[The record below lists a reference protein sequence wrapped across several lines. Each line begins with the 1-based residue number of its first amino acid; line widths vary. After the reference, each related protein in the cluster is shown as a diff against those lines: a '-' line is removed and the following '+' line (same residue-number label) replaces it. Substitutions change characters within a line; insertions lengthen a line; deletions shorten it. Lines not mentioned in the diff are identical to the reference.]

1 MIAAAMGCGRGGG
14 PPGADSGARP
24 HPRSGSYGSEPAAAA
39 ASAVNKPQARHFRDR
54 PLATANGFPGPVPT
68 ANAGGGCRRFRG
80 PASPALPTP
89 AGYVSSR
96 GGERWLVPA
105 PVRPPGAPHG
115 RSRGWGADGGGWGG
129 CRDRLGDTG
138 FRRRSDLRFP
148 GGRE

>member
-1 MIAAAMGCGRGGG
+1 MSRRKNGPSISAQRLRRLGAPLTVPLPAREFYEFREGCGRGGG

-89 AGYVSSR
+89 AG
-96 GGERWLVPA
+96 
-105 PVRPPGAPHG
+105 
-115 RSRGWGADGGGWGG
+115 
-129 CRDRLGDTG
+129 DRLGDTG